1 MDQETYNITS
11 PLGSSL
17 FLSKPLSS
25 VIKLV
30 LRKLWLGASLESE
43 LNSAGAEPGRVL
55 TYGPSIHNRAGS
67 EPAGPAPILFVT
79 YFDFRKYYG

>member
-1 MDQETYNITS
+1 MLYTY
-11 PLGSSL
+11 
-17 FLSKPLSS
+17 
-25 VIKLV
+25 VV

-55 TYGPSIHNRAGS
+55 TYGPSIHNFGNRAGS